1 MLVTIPAPVSN
12 SPKPRS
18 ARSGRSL
25 APPGEEAF
33 ALIGA
38 AAGAPCWTTLPATAG
53 SVVTCAQ
60 DKTGL
65 LAMLRRSA
73 MKRNGLCRDMVILG
87 RTEWH

>member
-25 APPGEEAF
+25 AAAGAPAF
-33 ALIGA
+33 ALTGV
-38 AAGAPCWTTLPATAG
+38 AAGAPCWTTVPAAVG

-73 MKRNGLCRDMVILG
+73 MKRNGLRRDMMILG
-87 RTEWH
+87 RSEGH